1 VTQEALTL
9 PDIEEARTRIA
20 GRIYKSPCAYSET
33 FSRRSSTKA
42 HFKLENLQMTG
53 SFKERG
59 ALNKIFQL
67 TNEEKKR
74 GVIAASTGNHA
85 QAVAYI
91 AQQQGISATI
101 VMPRRTPLV
110 KIANTRSWGARV
122 ILEGQS
128 FDEAYEKARLLQ
140 REDGS
145 TFVHPFDDAQIV
157 AGQGT
162 LGLELLEQVPDL
174 EVVILPIGGGGLIS
188 GVGLALKTL
197 RPRIKI
203 IGVQTAAVPSMKKS
217 VEAGT
222 PVTLPPRD
230 TIADGIAVK
239 RPGELTL
246 RYVERYVDEIVTV
259 DEEEIASAILLLLEQ
274 EKTVAEGAGA
284 CTLAALSNGYVP
296 AAHDRS
302 TAIVLSGGNI
312 DVNVLSR
319 IIDRGLA
326 KDGRLVQWELYIH
339 DEPGALANLLLKVGE
354 CQANVIEIHHNRAFN
369 QLGLAEVQVQLT
381 LETRGGKH
389 AAEVRAALEAA
400 GYLVS

>member
-1 VTQEALTL
+1 MTQEALTL

-59 ALNKIFQL
+59 ALNKILQL

-128 FDEAYEKARLLQ
+128 FDDAYEKARLLQ

-157 AGQGT
+157 AG
-162 LGLELLEQVPDL
+162 
-174 EVVILPIGGGGLIS
+174 
-188 GVGLALKTL
+188 
-197 RPRIKI
+197 
-203 IGVQTAAVPSMKKS
+203 
-217 VEAGT
+217 
-222 PVTLPPRD
+222 
-230 TIADGIAVK
+230 
-239 RPGELTL
+239 
-246 RYVERYVDEIVTV
+246 
-259 DEEEIASAILLLLEQ
+259 
-274 EKTVAEGAGA
+274 
-284 CTLAALSNGYVP
+284 
-296 AAHDRS
+296 
-302 TAIVLSGGNI
+302 
-312 DVNVLSR
+312 
-319 IIDRGLA
+319 
-326 KDGRLVQWELYIH
+326 
-339 DEPGALANLLLKVGE
+339 
-354 CQANVIEIHHNRAFN
+354 
-369 QLGLAEVQVQLT
+369 
-381 LETRGGKH
+381 
-389 AAEVRAALEAA
+389 
-400 GYLVS
+400 